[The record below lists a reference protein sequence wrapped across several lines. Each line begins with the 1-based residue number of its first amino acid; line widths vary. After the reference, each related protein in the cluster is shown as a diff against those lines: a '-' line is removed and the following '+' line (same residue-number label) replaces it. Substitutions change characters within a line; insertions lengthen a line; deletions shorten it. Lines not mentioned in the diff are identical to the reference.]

1 MASIA
6 SSMPKKKRCP
16 NGSRRDKKTGD
27 CVSYK
32 NVKVEAVKTP
42 YKKVKVE
49 AVKTKNISVKDSDSI
64 SSISDT
70 ISKLKEFNLAAVA
83 VGALAII
90 TSINFFIAGF
100 WVFIDWALPGTL
112 VVLGLMVSGGLAYY
126 GKAYYD
132 HRQKTREDIVQWQ
145 LYAVRINECIDSK
158 TTMNDLKELKTEIE
172 EFCGSSDECT
182 RELVG
187 KIDVILECQK
197 VKDCKEPLN
206 ATLKYLTGKIKTN
219 LNRKNRFLFRRGNT
233 TPTCKIPNYKVGI
246 LRDAIKVYQPPYDTN
261 KRMNYSIPSVNPP
274 ISEDTD
280 RKNNILCAVAME
292 VQNCVVNEI
301 SAIHAVQFSFLE
313 NAMLEEKSY
322 FGFFSRVPKE
332 FEEINA
338 KIEKIRGNDMVSFSK
353 FFCQFQSH
361 YNIIQGVYEEKGKSE
376 RLEKA
381 KDALDAHIEQ
391 IKTIRKIQIATI
403 EKLYTA
409 YRNDVS
415 KLVDPEYLSMAM
427 SLFGDTGEEFKGLF
441 LKAMSWTKPIEDID
455 EDNSYLDLFV
465 ALGEATRDDKLKA
478 YSDEFA
484 PMKGLFLKAM
494 SRTKPIE
501 DRDEDNSYL
510 DLFVALGE
518 ATRDDNL
525 KAYSDKF
532 APMKEFKNLKF

>member
-1 MASIA
+1 MS
-6 SSMPKKKRCP
+6 KQKRCP
-16 NGSRRDKKTGD
+16 NGSRRDKKTGE
-27 CVSYK
+27 CV
-32 NVKVEAVKTP
+32 P
-42 YKKVKVE
+42 YKKVKVK
-49 AVKTKNISVKDSDSI
+49 AVKTKNISVKEYSGK

-132 HRQKTREDIVQWQ
+132 HRQQTREDIVQWQ

-158 TTMNDLKELKTEIE
+158 TAKNDLKELKTEIE
-172 EFCGSSDECT
+172 EYCGSSDECT
-182 RELVG
+182 GELVG
-187 KIDVILECQK
+187 KIDAILECQN
-197 VKDCKEPLN
+197 VKDCKKTLN

-219 LNRKNRFLFRRGNT
+219 LNKKNRFRFQRGNRD
-233 TPTCKIPNYKVGI
+233 PTCKIPDYKFDI
-246 LRDAIKVYQPPYDTN
+246 SKDAIKVYQPSYHIGN
-261 KRMNYSIPSVNPP
+261 GKERMNYSIPLVKPP
-274 ISEDTD
+274 IRKDTE
-280 RKNNILCAVAME
+280 RKNNILRAVAME

-322 FGFFSRVPKE
+322 FGFFSSVPKE
-332 FEEINA
+332 FEQINA
-338 KIEKIRGNDMVSFSK
+338 KIVEIRGRDMESFSK

-361 YNIIQGVYEEKGKSE
+361 YNIIQGVYNDKSKSE

-381 KDALDAHIEQ
+381 KEALDEHIEQ

-409 YRNDVS
+409 YMNDVS
-415 KLVDPEYLSMAM
+415 ELVDPEYLSMAM

-484 PMKGLFLKAM
+484 PMKQ
-494 SRTKPIE
+494 
-501 DRDEDNSYL
+501 
-510 DLFVALGE
+510 
-518 ATRDDNL
+518 
-525 KAYSDKF
+525 
-532 APMKEFKNLKF
+532 FKQLKF

>member
-1 MASIA
+1 MASIV
-6 SSMPKKKRCP
+6 SSNKMSKQKRCP
-16 NGSRRDKKTGD
+16 NGSRRDKKTGK
-27 CVSYK
+27 CV
-32 NVKVEAVKTP
+32 P
-42 YKKVKVE
+42 YKKVKVKAKVE
-49 AVKTKNISVKDSDSI
+49 AVKTKNISIKTYTGR
-64 SSISDT
+64 SSISGV

-126 GKAYYD
+126 GKAYYN
-132 HRQKTREDIVQWQ
+132 HRQQTREDIVQWQ

-158 TTMNDLKELKTEIE
+158 TAKNDLKDLKTEIE

-182 RELVG
+182 GELVG
-187 KIDVILECQK
+187 KIDAILECQN
-197 VKDCKEPLN
+197 VKDCKKTLN

-219 LNRKNRFLFRRGNT
+219 LNTKNRFRFQRGNRD
-233 TPTCKIPNYKVGI
+233 PTCKIPDYKFDI
-246 LRDAIKVYQPPYDTN
+246 SKDAIKVYQPSYHIGN
-261 KRMNYSIPSVNPP
+261 GKERMNYSIPLVKPP
-274 ISEDTD
+274 IRKDTE
-280 RKNNILCAVAME
+280 RKNNILRAVAME

-313 NAMLEEKSY
+313 NAMLQESAKFWGVST
-322 FGFFSRVPKE
+322 GFFSGVPEE

-338 KIEKIRGNDMVSFSK
+338 KIEKIRGNDMESFSK

-361 YNIIQGVYEEKGKSE
+361 YNIIE
-376 RLEKA
+376 RLYKKRDKGDQLNKA
-381 KDALDAHIEQ
+381 KEALDEHIEQ

-403 EKLYTA
+403 EKLYTV
-409 YRNDVS
+409 YMNDVS
-415 KLVDPEYLSMAM
+415 ELVDPEYLSMAM

-484 PMKGLFLKAM
+484 PMKQ
-494 SRTKPIE
+494 
-501 DRDEDNSYL
+501 
-510 DLFVALGE
+510 
-518 ATRDDNL
+518 
-525 KAYSDKF
+525 
-532 APMKEFKNLKF
+532 FKQLKF

>member
-1 MASIA
+1 MYLCCKMASIV
-6 SSMPKKKRCP
+6 SSNKMPKKKRCP
-16 NGSRRDKKTGD
+16 NGKRRDKKTGE
-27 CVSYK
+27 CV
-32 NVKVEAVKTP
+32 A
-42 YKKVKVE
+42 YKKPKVKAKVK
-49 AVKTKNISVKDSDSI
+49 AVKTKNISVEDSDSR
-64 SSISDT
+64 SSISSV

-132 HRQKTREDIVQWQ
+132 HRQKTREYIIQWQ
-145 LYAVRINECIDSK
+145 LYAVRINECIESK
-158 TTMNDLKELKTEIE
+158 TRKKELRALKAEIK
-172 EFCGSSDECT
+172 EFCESYDCT
-182 RELVG
+182 GELVG
-187 KIDVILECQK
+187 KIDGILECQK
-197 VKDCKEPLN
+197 DKECKDQLN
-206 ATLKYLTGKIKTN
+206 ATLTYITNKIKTN
-219 LNRKNRFLFRRGNT
+219 LNKKNRFGFNGGNRD
-233 TPTCKIPNYKVGI
+233 PTCKIPDYKIDISEG
-246 LRDAIKVYQPPYDTN
+246 AIKVYQPSYYIGN
-261 KRMNYSIPSVNPP
+261 GNERMNYSIPSVKVPDQK
-274 ISEDTD
+274 DTE
-280 RKNNILCAVAME
+280 RKNNILRAVAME

-322 FGFFSRVPKE
+322 FGFFSSVPKE

-338 KIEKIRGNDMVSFSK
+338 EIEEIRGKDMKSFSK
-353 FFCQFQSH
+353 FFCEFQTH
-361 YNIIQGVYEEKGKSE
+361 YNTIERVYTEKGKSE

-381 KDALDAHIEQ
+381 KEASDEHIEQ

-403 EKLYTA
+403 EELYTV
-409 YRNDVS
+409 YMNDVS

-465 ALGEATRDDKLKA
+465 ALGEATRDD
-478 YSDEFA
+478 
-484 PMKGLFLKAM
+484 
-494 SRTKPIE
+494 
-501 DRDEDNSYL
+501 
-510 DLFVALGE
+510 
-518 ATRDDNL
+518 NL

-532 APMKEFKNLKF
+532 APMKEFKKLKF